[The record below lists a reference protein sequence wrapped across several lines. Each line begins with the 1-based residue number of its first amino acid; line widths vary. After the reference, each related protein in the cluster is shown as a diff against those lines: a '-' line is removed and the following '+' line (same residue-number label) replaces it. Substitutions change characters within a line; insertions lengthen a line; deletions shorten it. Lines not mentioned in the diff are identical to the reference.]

1 MQRSISAMVGKG
13 SISHNRRTFTAENV
27 DAVRT
32 KNNVVFRSDNIKQ
45 VYSDLFGAALQQYN
59 DKQTRKDRRIPDYYE
74 KIRTSKQ
81 EKLFH
86 EVIFQI
92 GNKDDMNIRDEN
104 GTLAKAILTEFM
116 DSFQERNPQLRV
128 FSTHLHMDEE
138 TPHLHI
144 DFVPFTTGSKRGLE
158 TRVSLKKALAQQGF
172 VGGSRSE
179 TEWNK
184 WIQAEKKEL
193 SAVMERHGVE
203 WKQLGTNN
211 PHLSVLEYKKQERTK
226 EVEAL
231 EAEVNRIES
240 KLKDLHDSEDYV
252 SLNVDKYYTSAEW
265 QVPTVLP
272 MMGAKG
278 YRERLV
284 IPLVNNLKAVIK
296 TVVSQY
302 LHLKNSYKELMQN
315 VSNMKKEIKSLNSHI
330 KRAMFERGQFEEKAE
345 DLDRLVDVIGKDKAE
360 SILNK
365 PVPERTK
372 TTRGWM
378 ER

>member
-1 MQRSISAMVGKG
+1 MVGKG
-13 SISHNRRTFTAENV
+13 SVSHNRRTFTAENV

-32 KNNVVFRSDNIKQ
+32 KNNIVFRSDNIKR

-92 GNKDDMNIRDEN
+92 GNKDDMNARDEK
-104 GTLAKAILTEFM
+104 GALAKTILTEFM

-128 FSTHLHMDEE
+128 FSAHLHMDEE

-158 TRVSLKKALAQQGF
+158 TRVSLKQALAQQSF

-184 WIQAEKKEL
+184 WIQAEKEEL
-193 SAVMERHGVE
+193 STVMERHGVE
-203 WKQLGTNN
+203 WKQLGTHNYR
-211 PHLSVLEYKKQERTK
+211 LDVLDYKKQERTK
-226 EVEAL
+226 EVAAL
-231 EAEVNRIES
+231 ETEVNRIES
-240 KLKDLHDSEDYV
+240 KLKGLQEKEEYV
-252 SLNVDKYYTSAEW
+252 SLNVDKYYTEKEW
-265 QVPTVLP
+265 QVPSIPP
-272 MMGAKG
+272 MMGAKV
-278 YRERLV
+278 YRERLI

-302 LHLKNSYKELMQN
+302 LRLKSSYKELMQN
-315 VSNMKKEIKSLNSHI
+315 VSNMKNEIKSLNSLFN
-330 KRAMFERGQFEEKAE
+330 RAMSERNQFEEKAE
-345 DLDRLVDVIGKDKAE
+345 DLDRLIDVIGKDKAV
-360 SILNK
+360 SFLNQY
-365 PVPERTK
+365 VPDRTK
-372 TTRGWM
+372 TTRRGR

>member
-1 MQRSISAMVGKG
+1 MVGKG